1 MSTSSDVAELSDNS
15 VYLMAQVGGN
25 SIVECAERCCHAN
38 GYNDIE
44 RDLYCTWFAY
54 FLFRIPTYFFFINQP
69 DFSLL
74 LARFTVGFG
83 VVFN

>member
-54 FLFRIPTYFFFINQP
+54 FLFRIPTNFFQKPTRIF
-69 DFSLL
+69 
-74 LARFTVGFG
+74 LAVGAFYRWFRSG
-83 VVFN
+83 F